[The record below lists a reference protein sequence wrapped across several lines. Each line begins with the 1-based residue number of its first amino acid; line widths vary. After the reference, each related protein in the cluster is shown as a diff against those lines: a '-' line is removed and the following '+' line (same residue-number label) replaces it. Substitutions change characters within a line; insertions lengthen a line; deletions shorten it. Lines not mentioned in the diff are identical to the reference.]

1 MFSALVRLTPGIE
14 SAKSCDI
21 INMFHNCP
29 QAVIHPNETSDYFLA
44 PTTCVF
50 LEQTWRVKMRSIYL
64 LTLPSQIEANPTK
77 MRTRIFQASHFM
89 NKMRAR
95 NLCMHNSSGSK
106 AHVYCFGNSLESNF
120 HPCASYNKA
129 YQRGWLWEEYSFV
142 DTSAQTRQLSTE
154 WKMLTRRI
162 STRFYVMRTRF
173 CMFP

>member
-29 QAVIHPNETSDYFLA
+29 QAVIHPNEKSDYFLA

-50 LEQTWRVKMRSIYL
+50 LEQTWRDKMRSIYL

-77 MRTRIFQASHFM
+77 MRTRIFQASHFRTKWELEISACTIRRAAKLM
-89 NKMRAR
+89 CIVLGIVWNQISIHVQAIIKHAIRGMIMRR
-95 NLCMHNSSGSK
+95 VVFSNQQNEMH
-106 AHVYCFGNSLESNF
+106 
-120 HPCASYNKA
+120 
-129 YQRGWLWEEYSFV
+129 
-142 DTSAQTRQLSTE
+142 
-154 WKMLTRRI
+154 TRRI
-162 STRFYVMRTRF
+162 GTRFYVMRTRF